1 MNKQSYRFWGIV
13 LCLVALLG
21 IILYQHSAI
30 KKNLA
35 RVARS
40 EKVFSKK
47 QGSVV
52 AAKKEN
58 TWLYYPCNDK
68 GKAYA
73 GLKETMNKA
82 AKTAKDGDYRFV
94 GMACSDSALKNVQQ
108 AKFYEHP
115 YYKQGA
121 SLRKGKSKTLKTFLL
136 KSDNTVLKLTDL
148 LSRTT
153 DLKAALSPKIE
164 AALKAQ
170 GISKKQK
177 AKVLTV
183 FKQEKLSKIA
193 FSYSQSRLVL
203 TIGDQKVMIAV
214 TSLYDILNP
223 NYLKDK
229 DLKAYQS
236 YKHGAGL
243 QEKMS
248 GHVVA
253 LTFDDGPNPMTTPK
267 VLKILKKYKAKATF
281 FVVGQSVA
289 GNEGILRE
297 ELKDGHD
304 IGNHSWNH
312 PQLNKLPVNQ
322 ASSQIAQTSQAI
334 EKATGQAPKLLR
346 PPYGATNDKV
356 RSLTNLY
363 QVLWDVDTLDWKNR
377 NTQAILSQVKS
388 QVKNGSVILMHDIH
402 QTTVDALPTVLD
414 YLSSQGYKFVTVSE
428 LYGYV

>member
-68 GKAYA
+68 GKAYV

-121 SLRKGKSKTLKTFLL
+121 SLRKGKSKELRSFLI

-322 ASSQIAQTSQAI
+322 AFSQITQTSQAI
-334 EKATGQAPKLLR
+334 QRHLG
-346 PPYGATNDKV
+346 
-356 RSLTNLY
+356 SLT
-363 QVLWDVDTLDWKNR
+363 KN
-377 NTQAILSQVKS
+377 
-388 QVKNGSVILMHDIH
+388 
-402 QTTVDALPTVLD
+402 P
-414 YLSSQGYKFVTVSE
+414 
-428 LYGYV
+428 

>member
-1 MNKQSYRFWGIV
+1 MNKQSYSYWATLLF
-13 LCLVALLG
+13 LVSLLG
-21 IILYQHSAI
+21 IMLYQHGAI
-30 KKNLA
+30 KKDLG
-35 RVARS
+35 RTARS
-40 EKVFSKK
+40 EKIFSKK

-52 AAKKEN
+52 AAKQQD

-82 AKTAKDGDYRFV
+82 AKTAKDGDYQFI
-94 GMACSDSALKNVQQ
+94 GMACSDSALRGVQR
-108 AKFYEHP
+108 AKLYEHP
-115 YYKQGA
+115 YYKRGA

-136 KSDNTVLKLTDL
+136 KSDHTVLKLTDL

-153 DLKAALSPKIE
+153 NLRAALLPKIE
-164 AALKAQ
+164 AALKVQ

-183 FKQEKLSKIA
+183 FKKEKLSQIT
-193 FSYSQSRLVL
+193 FSYSQSQLVL
-203 TIGDQKVMIAV
+203 SIGGQKVMIAV
-214 TSLYDILNP
+214 ISLYDILNP
-223 NYLKDK
+223 NYLKDS
-229 DLKAYQS
+229 DLQAYQS

-253 LTFDDGPNPMTTPK
+253 LTFDDGPNPVTTPK
-267 VLKILKKYKAKATF
+267 VLKTLKKYKAKATF
-281 FVVGQSVA
+281 FVVGQSIA
-289 GNEGILRE
+289 GNESILKE
-297 ELKDGHD
+297 ELKAGHD

-312 PQLNKLPVNQ
+312 PQLNKLPTNQ
-322 ASSQIAQTSQAI
+322 ASAQITQTSQAI

-388 QVKNGSVILMHDIH
+388 QVKDGSVILMHDIH
-402 QTTVDALPTVLD
+402 PTTVNALPAVLE
-414 YLSSQGYKFVTVSE
+414 YLRSQGYKFVTVSE
-428 LYGYV
+428 LYGYA